1 MVISPW
7 ATGASVNEIPL
18 EPDVDRVAL
27 HGGGFAA
34 TDADAPETRRPFVP
48 DDPIWVSWDDLYSQQ
63 MRDIALIFIGTLI
76 GIGVTVMIKGL
87 RPLSS
92 KVFASRLRSR
102 KSPKIRPTRHPRIH
116 HDDVM
121 CTALYNV
128 CGQTGARLVHPSHPH
143 GEHHP

>member
-76 GIGVTVMIKGL
+76 GIA
-87 RPLSS
+87 RLSS
-92 KVFASRLRSR
+92 NWLLAKQRM
-102 KSPKIRPTRHPRIH
+102 RPNRRQAGTP
-116 HDDVM
+116 
-121 CTALYNV
+121 
-128 CGQTGARLVHPSHPH
+128 QPSAW
-143 GEHHP
+143 